1 MPDFNTEK
9 PRRKTRKWGILLAI
23 FVAIASLALVAVTQE
38 PKKAVSSPVPAKAA
52 IVPQIAD
59 AKSELEIH
67 LRGKS
72 FSVFKRPVVM
82 YLGGVVTNVL
92 VTEGQ
97 SVKAG
102 QVLAEYELDPQSLVH
117 VYNVVKTASVDN
129 AKKALADTE
138 TALKKLEEI
147 AVPVKQIAMDKV
159 KRELANIKELRAKD
173 LAQDSA
179 VKNLENQLQVLEK
192 EQTDLLKSIEQTKA
206 SRKVAKDNY
215 EFAKGQY
222 DNSLNLLEW
231 QLNKSFSNKD
241 SDQDL
246 KKAYLKSPIDGVVI
260 RINPELRPQAQLP
273 NGFQAMVIAPEDAV
287 LVRCKVHELD
297 LVKLKTGERAVAIF
311 DAITDKRFPCKIDRI
326 PWTSRNPAL
335 EVPADYDIECLLDEN
350 PGGIIKDGMTCTVK
364 VSVQQ

>member
-1 MPDFNTEK
+1 M
-9 PRRKTRKWGILLAI
+9 LAV

-72 FSVFKRPVVM
+72 FSVFKRPIVM
-82 YLGGVVTNVL
+82 YLGGVVTNIH

-97 SVKAG
+97 NVQAG
-102 QVLAEYELDPQSLVH
+102 QILAEYELDPPSLAH
-117 VYNVVKTASVDN
+117 VYNVVKSASVDN
-129 AKKALADTE
+129 AKKGLSDTE
-138 TALKKLEEI
+138 MALKKLEEI
-147 AVPVKQIAMDKV
+147 ALPVKQIGIDKV
-159 KRELANIKELRAKD
+159 KRELANIKELREKD

-179 VKNLENQLQVLEK
+179 VKNLENQLQILEK
-192 EQTDLLKSIEQTKA
+192 EKSDLAKSIEQTKT
-206 SRKVAKDNY
+206 SKKVAKENY
-215 EFAKGQY
+215 DFAKGSY

-231 QLNKSFSNKD
+231 QLNRTFRSTD

-246 KKAYLKSPIDGVVI
+246 KKAYLKSPIDGCVI
-260 RINPELRPQAQLP
+260 RINPELRIQAQVP
-273 NGFQAMVIAPEDAV
+273 NGFQAMVIAPVDAI

-297 LVKLKTGERAVAIF
+297 LVKLKTGERATAIF

-335 EVPADYDIECLLDEN
+335 EVPADYDIECILDEN